1 MKIIAL
7 MGLLLIAAAPALAEQ
22 NAGALYTGEMTGQG
36 TGSDARESLVDAWND
51 TQTPASG
58 WTYAASAFGFPY
70 TPASDYTLN
79 RVEFYAGGMAGTV
92 TVSILA
98 DSGSGLPDGA
108 VLASATYDEVADRQ
122 WQGADLDSP
131 VALTGG
137 TLYYIRYDVVVGAE
151 LSHADSGS
159 VVPHYWN
166 YGGGWEGPS
175 DLFYWMARFYG
186 DVTTPAGTFS
196 WSEVKGAY

>member
-1 MKIIAL
+1 MKLIAL
-7 MGLLLIAAAPALAEQ
+7 MGLILIAAAPALAEQ
-22 NAGALYTGEMTGQG
+22 NAGVLYTGEMTGEG
-36 TGSDARESLVDAWND
+36 TGSDARETLVDAWND
-51 TQTPASG
+51 TQTPLSG
-58 WTYAASAFGFPY
+58 WTYAASIFGFAY

-79 RVEFYAGGMAGTV
+79 RVEFYAGGAAGTV

-108 VLASATYDEVADRQ
+108 VLASATYGEVADRQ

-151 LSHADSGS
+151 LSHADSG
-159 VVPHYWN
+159 VAIPHFWN
-166 YGGGWEGPS
+166 YGSSWEGPS
-175 DLFYWMARFYG
+175 SLFYWMARFYG
-186 DVTTPAGTFS
+186 DVTTPASTLLRS
-196 WSEVKGAY
+196 S